1 MSEVMLIATLITT
14 ATVVAFVIISKG
26 TPEPSVKSMLRRTDV
41 KEGENR

>member
-1 MSEVMLIATLITT
+1 MDAIILIATLITT

-26 TPEPSVKSMLRRTDV
+26 TPEPSVKSMLRRDA